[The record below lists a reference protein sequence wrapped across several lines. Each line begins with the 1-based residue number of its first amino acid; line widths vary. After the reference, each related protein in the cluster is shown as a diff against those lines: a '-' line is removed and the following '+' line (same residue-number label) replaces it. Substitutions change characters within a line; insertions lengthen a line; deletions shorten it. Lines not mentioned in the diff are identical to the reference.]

1 MPHFNHT
8 FFSLLKNYNAN
19 FFSEYKIFIETGTH
33 LGNTTF
39 AMEPYFEK
47 IHTIEIKESLFEN
60 TKSKYKGNKI
70 QFYLGDSSILLKD
83 ICLNIK
89 MPAVFFLD
97 GHWSAGDT
105 GKGLKDVPLYEE
117 LYNIINF
124 FENKAIIIIDDF
136 RLFGKGPNTNTEIV
150 NWENINKNNI
160 LDIVNKRLSLCYN
173 LPSNMDTDDR
183 LILHINKL
191 N

>member
-8 FFSLLKNYNAN
+8 FFPLLKNYNDK
-19 FFSEYKIFIETGTH
+19 FFSEYKTFIETGTH

-47 IHTIEIKESLFEN
+47 IHTIEIKKDLFEN

-70 QFYLGDSSILLKD
+70 QFHLGDSSILLKD

-89 MPAVFFLD
+89 TPAVFFLD
-97 GHWSAGDT
+97 GHWSCGNT
-105 GKGLKDVPLYEE
+105 GKGVKEVPLYEE

-136 RLFGKGPNTNTEIV
+136 RLFGKGPKTNNETV
-150 NWENINKNNI
+150 NWEDINKNKV
-160 LDIVNKRLSLCYN
+160 LDIVNKRLSLWYN
-173 LPSNMDTDDR
+173 LPSNMCIDDR
-183 LILHINKL
+183 LILHIDKL
-191 N
+191 T

>member
-8 FFSLLKNYNAN
+8 FFPLLKNYNDK
-19 FFSEYKIFIETGTH
+19 FFSEYKTFIETGTH

-47 IHTIEIKESLFEN
+47 IHTIEIKKYLFEN

-70 QFYLGDSSILLKD
+70 QFHLGDSSILLKD

-89 MPAVFFLD
+89 TPAVFFLD
-97 GHWSAGDT
+97 GHWSCGNT
-105 GKGLKDVPLYEE
+105 GKGSKDVPLYEE
-117 LYNIINF
+117 LHNIINF

-136 RLFGKGPNTNTEIV
+136 RLFGKGPKTNTEIV
-150 NWENINKNNI
+150 NWEDINKNKV

-173 LPSNMDTDDR
+173 LPSNMSIDDR
-183 LILHINKL
+183 LILHIDKL
-191 N
+191 T